1 VINHVRT
8 LLLNRDGEGNS
19 PGPGEEYT
27 PPAYREVELPPEL
40 QKVRD
45 VLFGASPDRRML
57 LYRLRQFMALLHSTP
72 LSPFVTMDDPRITYR
87 LDAEPGLQPSLEV
100 TDPGHPLYVAGPRPV
115 TATGIATQV
124 WECRVSA

>member
-1 VINHVRT
+1 MINHVRT
-8 LLLNRDGEGNS
+8 LLLNQDGDGAAQ
-19 PGPGEEYT
+19 GPGEEYT
-27 PPAYREVELPPEL
+27 PPSYLAAELPAEL

-57 LYRLRQFMALLHSTP
+57 LYRVRQFMAILHSTP

-100 TDPGHPLYVAGPRPV
+100 TDNGHPLYLSGPRPA
-115 TATGIATQV
+115 TATGVATQV
-124 WECRVSA
+124 WKCEVSA